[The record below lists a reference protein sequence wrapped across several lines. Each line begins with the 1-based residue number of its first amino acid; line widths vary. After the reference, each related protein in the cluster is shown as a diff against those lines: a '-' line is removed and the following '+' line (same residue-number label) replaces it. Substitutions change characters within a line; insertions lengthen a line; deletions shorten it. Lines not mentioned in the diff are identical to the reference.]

1 MNSSRSYTH
10 MGPALLILSAPCWWV
25 GAFAFSSV
33 VGPAYSATDSASQ
46 IKVVTSHPTA
56 WLAQNL
62 CFLSGLL
69 AAAGGLLTLTKMLSG
84 TPGSRLGQIG
94 MLATLAA
101 TAAGVGVVYVCVTL
115 AERQTPDMPPM
126 YSGAGANPL
135 HAVYGMLTLLGFLCY
150 GLALVRV
157 GLKWAGLTSI
167 LLSGVML
174 VEVARHGDA
183 FPPLFF
189 YTVPFILGVCLLF
202 RQRAGP
208 TSPIVA
214 L

>member
-1 MNSSRSYTH
+1 MNSSCSYTH

-25 GAFAFSSV
+25 GAFAFLSV
-33 VGPAYSATDSASQ
+33 VGSAYSATDSASQ
-46 IKVVTSHPTA
+46 IRVVTSHPTA

-69 AAAGGLLTLTKMLSG
+69 AAAGGLVTLTKMLSG
-84 TPGSRLGQIG
+84 TPGSWLAQIG

-101 TAAGVGVVYVCVTL
+101 TAAGVGVVYISVTL
-115 AERQTPDMPPM
+115 AERQTPDMPPI

-135 HAVYGMLTLLGFLCY
+135 HAVYGVLTLLGFVCY

-157 GLKWAGLTSI
+157 GLKWTGVTSI
-167 LLSGVML
+167 LLSSVML

-189 YTVPFILGVCLLF
+189 YTVPFILGVRLLS
-202 RQRAGP
+202 RRRAGP
-208 TSPIVA
+208 SGRIGA